1 MLGAVLRRCAT
12 RASRVWAAPSVSPV
26 GLCPLPVALS
36 TVRGAGTDTG
46 GTALLD
52 FLTEIGV
59 TGKPA
64 VAKAWRLFPDEL
76 ARRAPQSR
84 E

>member
-1 MLGAVLRRCAT
+1 M
-12 RASRVWAAPSVSPV
+12 
-26 GLCPLPVALS
+26 PVALS

-59 TGKPA
+59 TGKRA
-64 VAKAWRLFPDEL
+64 AAMAGGVSLRKSAISTLRIKLAAMVRFCDTNLFLFLPI
-76 ARRAPQSR
+76 
-84 E
+84 